1 MILKETVNNPFR
13 TLGLYLDCTLKQQT
27 ANAGKLR
34 AFAMVHKQEILP
46 ADMPE
51 LYGETARSAESIKA
65 AEAQLNNADERLL
78 AALLWW
84 PEPTEEWMEKTME
97 DIQEGKPFG
106 PIAARITGATPAT
119 RDEQTAMKALLLT
132 LQVGL
137 LREEWKVVVT
147 SFEQIIKKAD
157 VLKEMAHCQAST
169 LDGNAL
175 QQHLYGI
182 LEQAGVPIRKESYF
196 QQISHL
202 IEMGRDVS
210 VFYDIQR
217 LYYKLEEV
225 TDDERLLTSIT
236 GRIVNWLVRVQHK
249 NACPAEEYVDI
260 RRAII
265 DSFACSS
272 EAEDTLDALYR
283 NIYFR
288 QESTDAYENSIA
300 TPIFR
305 PGAQKKDDDDWW
317 IGCLVYIVIY
327 LVLAGLGRACSGIF
341 GTSDSGRKKHNT
353 EYIET
358 TPSYQPTLPP
368 TPAIDEEQMKR
379 INEKLQEIERNRQ
392 SVPEPPSPTKVDIPA
407 VPDFKVGSGG
417 QENYHIDLPKE
428 SNTITSDSL

>member
-34 AFAMVHKQEILP
+34 AFAMVHKQEIMP

-84 PEPTEEWMEKTME
+84 PEPTEEWMQAAMAE
-97 DIQEGKPFG
+97 ILEGKPMGF
-106 PIAARITGATPAT
+106 IAAHITKATRNT

-132 LQVGL
+132 LQAGL
-137 LREEWKVVVT
+137 LREEWKEVVIA
-147 SFEQIIKKAD
+147 FEQIIKKLD
-157 VLKEMAHCQAST
+157 VLKEMAHCLAST
-169 LDGNAL
+169 SNGNTL

-182 LEQAGVPIRKESYF
+182 LERAGVAIRRESYL

-202 IEMGRDVS
+202 IDTGREVS
-210 VFYDIQR
+210 VFYDIQL
-217 LYYKLEEV
+217 LYYKLEKV
-225 TDDERLLTSIT
+225 TDDKRLLTSIT

-249 NACPAEEYVDI
+249 NACPAEEYNNI
-260 RRAII
+260 RQAIT
-265 DSFACSS
+265 DSFQCSYN
-272 EAEDTLDALYR
+272 AKGTLDALYH
-283 NIYFR
+283 NIYTLPEDSYTHDNIFGTPVLR
-288 QESTDAYENSIA
+288 PST
-300 TPIFR
+300 PKR
-305 PGAQKKDDDDWW
+305 DDDWW

-327 LVLAGLGRACSGIF
+327 LVPAGLYRACSGIF